1 MWNMLVTPS
10 SGTVATIFCKI
21 PSANP
26 FKPASVT
33 SDCSGV
39 GKFGSDSSSLV
50 FLHDVPRMD
59 KVSIVIMY
67 FFITS
72 ALSFRIEGLRQIG
85 TSADSELRN
94 NPSRYCCLHQ
104 ASGYPGCLAPSLLRD
119 QDLSI

>member
-21 PSANP
+21 PNANP

-39 GKFGSDSSSLV
+39 GKLGSDNTSLD
-50 FLHDVPRMD
+50 FLHAVPRID
-59 KVSIVIMY
+59 KVSMAIMY

-72 ALSFRIEGLRQIG
+72 ALSFRIEGLRQIDR
-85 TSADSELRN
+85 SANWELRN
-94 NPSRYCCLHQ
+94 NLCRYCCRHRV
-104 ASGYPGCLAPSLLRD
+104 SGCPGCLARLLLPD
-119 QDLSI
+119 QDQNI